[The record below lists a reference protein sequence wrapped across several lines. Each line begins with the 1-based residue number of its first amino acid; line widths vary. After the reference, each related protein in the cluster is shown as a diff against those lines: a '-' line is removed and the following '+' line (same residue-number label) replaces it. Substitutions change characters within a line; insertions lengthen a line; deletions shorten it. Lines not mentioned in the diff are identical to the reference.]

1 MRASVNNAASNCEAR
16 ASVYVRMNATTMM
29 AGVLILINVAAANAV
44 AAEPVPQIPPTAG
57 GSSALAKCPA
67 AVPFPNGVEVVKA
80 IRVYKA
86 NNGESAFETVE
97 FKGES
102 KAYFKPGEMFSHT
115 LLANAAKVQ
124 IVAGPA
130 NALLPYHAPP
140 GKEIFL
146 TIQGSSTLMLP
157 NGQEQTVLP
166 GTVVIFDDGGSKTG
180 HAGRTGPCGYVAIN
194 IAFPDSANN
203 P

>member
-1 MRASVNNAASNCEAR
+1 MLQEGYMKISIVIAGMLIVASV
-16 ASVYVRMNATTMM
+16 
-29 AGVLILINVAAANAV
+29 VAK
-44 AAEPVPQIPPTAG
+44 AAEPAAPASAATMPPPAG
-57 GSSALAKCPA
+57 ASDSALSHCPA
-67 AVPFPNGVEVVKA
+67 AVPFPNGIEFVKA

-86 NNGESAFETVE
+86 ANGESAFETVE

-102 KAYFKPGEMFSHT
+102 KAYFKPGEVFSHT
-115 LLANAAKVQ
+115 LFANAAKVQ
-124 IVAGPA
+124 IISGPA
-130 NALLPYHAPP
+130 NVVLPLHAPP

-146 TIQGSSTLMLP
+146 TIQGSSTVVLP
-157 NGQEQTVLP
+157 NGQEQAVLP

-194 IAFPDSANN
+194 IVFPDSANN

>member
-1 MRASVNNAASNCEAR
+1 MNSSIVIASVFGLVCAMAR
-16 ASVYVRMNATTMM
+16 AAQPATP
-29 AGVLILINVAAANAV
+29 VAV
-44 AAEPVPQIPPTAG
+44 ATPAG
-57 GSSALAKCPA
+57 RSGSVLASCPA
-67 AVPFPNGVEVVKA
+67 AVPFPDGVEAVKA
-80 IRVYKA
+80 IRVFKA
-86 NNGESAFETVE
+86 ANGESAFESVE

-102 KAYFKPGEMFSHT
+102 KAYFKPGELFSHT
-115 LLANAAKVQ
+115 LFANAAKVQ
-124 IVAGPA
+124 IVSGPP
-130 NALLPYHAPP
+130 NVTLPFHAPP

-146 TIQGSSTLMLP
+146 TIQGSSTVVLP

>member
-1 MRASVNNAASNCEAR
+1 MNSSIVIASVFGLVCAMAR
-16 ASVYVRMNATTMM
+16 AAQPATP
-29 AGVLILINVAAANAV
+29 VAV
-44 AAEPVPQIPPTAG
+44 ATPAVRSGSVPA
-57 GSSALAKCPA
+57 SCPA
-67 AVPFPNGVEVVKA
+67 AVPFPDGVEAVKA
-80 IRVYKA
+80 IRVFKA
-86 NNGESAFETVE
+86 ANGESAFESVE

-102 KAYFKPGEMFSHT
+102 KAYFKPGELFSHT
-115 LLANAAKVQ
+115 LFANAAKVQ
-124 IVAGPA
+124 IVSGPP
-130 NALLPYHAPP
+130 NVTLPLHAPP

-146 TIQGSSTLMLP
+146 TIQGSSTVVLP